1 MADEIVIGATKRSLV
16 VTLEDE
22 NGNAIDL
29 GATGSAR
36 LQGHSGELD
45 DEDLDESMTVT
56 DSASGQVT
64 LASLG
69 SIGHVTESKLVTANI
84 TSATY
89 RCRIKYTD
97 SGGLIDYGPAFD
109 LTWVLPPIATPVAP

>member
-1 MADEIVIGATKRSLV
+1 MADEIVIGATKRTLV

-22 NGNAIDL
+22 SGNAIDL

-36 LQGHSGELD
+36 LQGHSGELTS
-45 DEDLDESMTVT
+45 EDLDEAMGVT
-56 DSASGQVT
+56 DSASGVVT

-69 SIGHVTESKLVTANI
+69 SIGHVTEAKLLTAAI

-89 RCRIKYTD
+89 RCRVKYTD

-109 LTWVLPPIATPVAP
+109 LTWVLPPIATPVTP